1 MTTTPEPDPDAE
13 AYRWLRDEIGK
24 TMADPLRWDGDDAE
38 EAILAR
44 YVQWLAAER
53 ATVRT
58 EVLLAAAEQLDDQSC
73 TCGCRRAAAF
83 LKYLAHSPE
92 ADRG

>member
-1 MTTTPEPDPDAE
+1 MSTEPTTEPDPDAE

-44 YVQWLAAER
+44 YVQWLAAEQER
-53 ATVRT
+53 
-58 EVLLAAAEQLDDQSC
+58 LSAALRQIAARC
-73 TCGCRRAAAF
+73 ACGPSSHGCSSVIARRA
-83 LKYLAHSPE
+83 LEAH
-92 ADRG
+92 RG